1 MRKFLFVLLILILCA
16 IMFLISWYGI
26 PSLEFSKTYVEVE
39 DAFTDY
45 ESTLKTLKTKNNS
58 ELPAAEA
65 KLSKDYT
72 ASDTDNVV
80 KQYNENKKYYEDLVA
95 LQRANNAIGSADI
108 YDIGYIWATIGKYA
122 SDLSVSMS
130 MDVEKSAAD
139 LDSEDYIMCNLSFDV
154 IGKYQNIAEFIDTLE
169 LDTDIAFQ
177 INDFFME
184 GYSNTARN
192 QTKATNMDT
201 DNIPSSETSDGSTV
215 YDSSYYTGSG
225 SSSGSSIEEDEKHKF
240 DVIASFK
247 VYNIPLNRRTIT
259 NVKSAEESAA
269 PDTLGTDA
277 TDDSGAVVY

>member
-1 MRKFLFVLLILILCA
+1 MRKFLFVILILILCA
-16 IMFLISWYGI
+16 IMFLISYYGI
-26 PSLEFSKTYVEVE
+26 PDFEFAKTYVEVE

-45 ESTLKTLKTKNNS
+45 ESTLKTLKTKNES

-65 KLSKDYT
+65 KLSKEYS
-72 ASDTDNVV
+72 AGDTDNVV

-108 YDIGYIWATIGKYA
+108 YDIGYIWATLGKYA
-122 SDLSVSMS
+122 GNLSISMS

-139 LDSEDYIMCNLSFDV
+139 LNSEDYIMSNLIFEV
-154 IGKYQNIAEFIDTLE
+154 TGKYQNIAEFIDTIE

-192 QTKATNMDT
+192 QSKNANMDT
-201 DNIPSSETSDGSTV
+201 DNIPKSDLGENIDASL
-215 YDSSYYTGSG
+215 TGSG
-225 SSSGSSIEEDEKHKF
+225 SNASNSSLDNDDKHKF
-240 DVIASFK
+240 DVVASFK
-247 VYNIPLNRRTIT
+247 VYNIPLNRKTIT

-277 TDDSGAVVY
+277 TTDASGTTVY